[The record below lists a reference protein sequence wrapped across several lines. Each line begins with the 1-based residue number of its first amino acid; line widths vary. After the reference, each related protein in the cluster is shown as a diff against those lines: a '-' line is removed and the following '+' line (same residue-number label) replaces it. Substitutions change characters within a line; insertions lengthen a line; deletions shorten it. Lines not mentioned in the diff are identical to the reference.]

1 MANNST
7 SSNPKVMVSSF
18 TTGNRATETTSFRTV
33 GDALTSGIDYV
44 TKPFFSDG
52 VGAAT
57 RFKNFVSDTAAK
69 FSAPEQTLTP
79 EQVTAQA
86 KESSKAVIEA
96 KDAPAGGRTD
106 QVRAEQVKQKQI
118 TAERKASSQKVLDD
132 TKPDTTVT
140 TGAKDVADAAKPDKE
155 SLYDRYVSMK
165 EGVADRPIP
174 GTGVS
179 IGEAAS
185 VSKDATLVYGTY
197 QYFNPDEVS
206 GEFYNPNVGLANA
219 LNTPNDPYT
228 MSSQASSF
236 VPVGQANQTL
246 FDAGKIYANA
256 MGMTGPDPILESLN
270 APGYGFLLEIAKPYV
285 LEGAVPG
292 QSLTNAPDQPYPWEG
307 PPEIT
312 SQKEAINRIFL
323 DIIKPGNIEVLSD
336 LMANDIPIAN
346 IAEML
351 IKTGF
356 QKGKYNPDLAITLME
371 PTMFMLLSVA
381 EKVGIEPKLSDDDD
395 EDEIGDE
402 EEVDTKGNMRV
413 AQRLNPAKEEP
424 KSLRDLK
431 PSMRTVP
438 MAKPDI
444 QEQLDNLD
452 TSKLRESILQKKR
465 PKASNSLLGK
475 EGE

>member
-1 MANNST
+1 MSIFKKVKKGFKRLG
-7 SSNPKVMVSSF
+7 SSIAKRMRKIGRGVKKGFKKLTKAFGKLGPLGHIALFFILPGMGNVLSSWMGQFGSKVMSMLPKNFSSILGRVG
-18 TTGNRATETTSFRTV
+18 TAVKDAASWAYNNTVGKVYNTV

-79 EQVTAQA
+79 EQVTEQA
-86 KESSKAVIEA
+86 KESFSDLEKTIDSGAEL
-96 KDAPAGGRTD
+96 PAGRT
-106 QVRAEQVKQKQI
+106 EQLRQEQIKQKQI
-118 TAERKASSQKVLDD
+118 TAERKAASQKVLDD

-174 GTGVS
+174 GTGVT

-270 APGYGFLLEIAKPYV
+270 APGYGFSFEDY
-285 LEGAVPG
+285 
-292 QSLTNAPDQPYPWEG
+292 
-307 PPEIT
+307 IT
-312 SQKEAINRIFL
+312 GR
-323 DIIKPGNIEVLSD
+323 GVY
-336 LMANDIPIAN
+336 
-346 IAEML
+346 
-351 IKTGF
+351 G
-356 QKGKYNPDLAITLME
+356 
-371 PTMFMLLSVA
+371 
-381 EKVGIEPKLSDDDD
+381 
-395 EDEIGDE
+395 
-402 EEVDTKGNMRV
+402 
-413 AQRLNPAKEEP
+413 
-424 KSLRDLK
+424 
-431 PSMRTVP
+431 
-438 MAKPDI
+438 
-444 QEQLDNLD
+444 
-452 TSKLRESILQKKR
+452 
-465 PKASNSLLGK
+465 
-475 EGE
+475 

>member
-1 MANNST
+1 MSIFKKVKKGFKRLG
-7 SSNPKVMVSSF
+7 SSIAKRMRKIGRGVKKGFKKLTKAFGKLGPLGHIALFFILPGMGNVLSSWMGQFGSKVMSMLPKNFSSILGRVG
-18 TTGNRATETTSFRTV
+18 TAVKDAASWAYNNTVGKVYNTV

-57 RFKNFVSDTAAK
+57 RFRNFVSDTAAK

-86 KESSKAVIEA
+86 KESSKAAIEA
-96 KDAPAGGRTD
+96 TDAPAGGRTD

-118 TAERKASSQKVLDD
+118 TAERRAASQKVLDD

-140 TGAKDVADAAKPDKE
+140 TGAKDVVDASTPDKE

-174 GTGVS
+174 GTGVT

-270 APGYGFLLEIAKPYV
+270 APGYGFSFEDY
-285 LEGAVPG
+285 
-292 QSLTNAPDQPYPWEG
+292 
-307 PPEIT
+307 IT
-312 SQKEAINRIFL
+312 GR
-323 DIIKPGNIEVLSD
+323 GVY
-336 LMANDIPIAN
+336 
-346 IAEML
+346 
-351 IKTGF
+351 G
-356 QKGKYNPDLAITLME
+356 
-371 PTMFMLLSVA
+371 
-381 EKVGIEPKLSDDDD
+381 
-395 EDEIGDE
+395 
-402 EEVDTKGNMRV
+402 
-413 AQRLNPAKEEP
+413 
-424 KSLRDLK
+424 
-431 PSMRTVP
+431 
-438 MAKPDI
+438 
-444 QEQLDNLD
+444 
-452 TSKLRESILQKKR
+452 
-465 PKASNSLLGK
+465 
-475 EGE
+475 